1 MDRIETPVIVVK
13 ELVIIE
19 TKSDVEN
26 NDSN

>member
-1 MDRIETPVIVVK
+1 MDRMQTLVIVVK
-13 ELVIIE
+13 ELAIIE